1 MPSLSQQL
9 SAISVRISS
18 GQSAISCQVTTG
30 VSVRGLQFALN
41 TISARAG
48 AVVVGGSVAPTSQQF
63 SVLSQAVSVLAAAH
77 NTLSNVVS
85 NALSAGEIVS
95 NAVSVL
101 SQANSAAHAAL
112 STRIDGVGAGSVTSV
127 EAQAIS
133 AQAASAL
140 SQSVSVLSQAI
151 SVVSHARSVG
161 DAALSVRI
169 DAIPGA
175 GSVNAI
181 ARVSVAQGISA
192 TGLTNV
198 SGLSVSVS
206 AGGWYDLHGRILWS
220 TSVANAMKW
229 GLTYP
234 AMTQFGAVLR
244 GTTSILAGAGAST
257 FSSMYAGEIGAG
269 NTGVVAVSIA
279 VGAGAHL
286 LVIEGACL
294 VGTGGVI
301 QLQAATSVAT
311 SPLEV
316 KPGSFMRVFRI
327 G

>member
-9 SAISVRISS
+9 SAISVRISG

-30 VSVRGLQFALN
+30 VSVRGLQLALN

-77 NTLSNVVS
+77 NILSNVVS
-85 NALSAGEIVS
+85 NALSAGDIVS

-112 STRIDGVGAGSVTSV
+112 STRIDGVGAGSVTSA

-140 SQSVSVLSQAI
+140 SQAVSVLS
-151 SVVSHARSVG
+151 HARSAG
-161 DAALSVRI
+161 DAALSTRI

-175 GSVNAI
+175 GSINAI

-192 TGLTNV
+192 TGLIDV

-206 AGGWYDLHGRILWS
+206 AGGWYDLKGRVLFS
-220 TSVANAMKW
+220 TSVANVRKF
-229 GLTYP
+229 GLTFP
-234 AMTQFGAVLR
+234 AMTQAGALLW
-244 GTTSILAGAGAST
+244 GTTSILAGAAASA
-257 FSSMYAGEIGAG
+257 FSSQYAGEIGAG
-269 NTGVVAVSIA
+269 NTGAVAVS
-279 VGAGAHL
+279 VSFGAGAHL
-286 LVIEGACL
+286 LNIEGAFL
-294 VGTGGVI
+294 VGTTGVI
-301 QLQAATSVAT
+301 QFQAATSVAT